1 MLPRSFPSCVVSS
14 GVMLLATSGMV
25 FGQGADASRTQP
37 SSGDAAE
44 PIATA
49 RSLDPANFDRNC
61 KPCDDVYQF
70 TNGAWLTSNP
80 VPPEYSS
87 WTVFREVAERNNLV
101 LRQILE
107 AAVAAKDAPKG
118 SVTQLI
124 GDYYCSCMDEG
135 RAEAEG
141 LQPLAPE
148 LARIAAVTDAA
159 GLQELLA
166 QMHAQGG
173 GQLFAFFADQDAAD
187 ATQVIA
193 QAFQGGLG
201 LPDRDYYTRDDERS
215 VSLRAEYLAH
225 VTRMFGLLG
234 EDAPTAAAH
243 AAEVLEVETRL
254 AQASLTNVE
263 LRDPQASYHR
273 MSLAEAA
280 ATTPGFDWTAFL
292 QRVGAGSVGVI
303 NVGQPGFFKEMG
315 AMLEQVPVD
324 TWKTYL
330 RWHLVHDFAPVLS
343 NAFVNENFAFFGT
356 TLTGQQELQPRWKRC
371 LQRTDRALGEAL
383 GQAYVAKTFTPA
395 AKAKAREMV
404 ANLQAAFRDRLNA
417 ATWMSADTR
426 RQALE
431 KLESFTP
438 KIGYPD
444 QWRDYSSLMTDRGS
458 FALNVQR
465 ADAFEFRRVLGK
477 IGKPVDRGEW
487 GMSPPTVNAYYNP
500 ALNEIVF
507 PAGILQPP
515 YFGEAQDD
523 AVNYGAMGAVIGH
536 EMTHGFDDQGS
547 QYDARGNLRDWWTEA
562 DRAEFMR
569 RAGVVEKQFSD
580 YVAIDDLHVN
590 GALTLG
596 ENIADLGGLTIAY
609 EAYLKSLEGKP
620 EPAPIDGFTHQ
631 QRFFLAWAQAWR
643 TNMKPEALRLMVNT
657 NPHSPGRF
665 RAMGPL
671 SNMPAFFAAFGC
683 TEGEAMVR
691 PEAERALIW

>member
-1 MLPRSFPSCVVSS
+1 LRSSPRAARPP
-14 GVMLLATSGMV
+14 
-25 FGQGADASRTQP
+25 AD
-37 SSGDAAE
+37 DAAAGAASSAHDGTAAA
-44 PIATA
+44 IAPA
-49 RSLDPANFDRNC
+49 RSLDPANFDRSC
-61 KPCDDVYQF
+61 SPCADAYQF
-70 TNGAWLTSNP
+70 TSGAWLVANP

-101 LRQILE
+101 LKQILE
-107 AAVAAKDAPKG
+107 EAVANEGAPKG
-118 SVTQLI
+118 SITQLV
-124 GDYYCSCMDEG
+124 GDYYCSCMDEA

-141 LQPLAPE
+141 IAPLAPE
-148 LARIAAVTDAA
+148 FARIAAVTDAA

-166 QMHAQGG
+166 HQHAQGN
-173 GQLFAFFADQDAAD
+173 GQLFAFFADQDAGD

-193 QAFQGGLG
+193 QAYQGGLG

-215 VSLRAEYLAH
+215 VKLREEYLAH

-234 EDAPTAAAH
+234 EDGPTAAAH
-243 AAEVLEVETRL
+243 AADVMQIETRL

-280 ATTPGFDWTAFL
+280 AATPGFDWALFL
-292 QRVGAGSVGVI
+292 QRVGAGPVSVI
-303 NVGQPGFFKEMG
+303 NVAQPEFFKEAG
-315 AMLEQVPVD
+315 TMLGEVPLD
-324 TWKTYL
+324 QWKTYL
-330 RWHLVHDFAPVLS
+330 RWHLAHDYAPVLS
-343 NAFVNENFAFFGT
+343 DAFVNENFAFFGT

-383 GQAYVAKTFTPA
+383 GQAYVATTFTPK
-395 AKAKAREMV
+395 AKAKASEMV

-417 ATWMSADTR
+417 ATWMSEDTR
-426 RQALE
+426 RQALQ

-444 QWRDYSSLMTDRGS
+444 TWRDYSSLTTDRGS

-465 ADAFEFRRVLGK
+465 ADAFEFRRSMAK

-547 QYDARGNLRDWWTEA
+547 QYDAQGNLRDWWTEA

-569 RAGVVEKQFSD
+569 RAGVVEQQFND

-609 EAYLKSLEGKP
+609 EAYLKSLQGKP
-620 EPAPIDGFTHQ
+620 EPPPIDGFTHQ

-665 RAMGPL
+665 RAIGPL
-671 SNMPAFFAAFGC
+671 SNMPAFFEAFGC
-683 TEGEAMVR
+683 KDGDAMVR